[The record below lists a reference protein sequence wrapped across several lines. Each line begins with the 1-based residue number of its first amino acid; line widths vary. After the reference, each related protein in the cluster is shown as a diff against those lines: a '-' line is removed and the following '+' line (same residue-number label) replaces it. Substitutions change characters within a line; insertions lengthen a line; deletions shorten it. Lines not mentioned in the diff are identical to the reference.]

1 MQERAAAMSAPSPAV
16 TVLMSVYNGERYL
29 SECIDSILNQ
39 SFTNFEFLIIN
50 DGSNDSTVKIIN
62 SYNDPRIRL
71 VHNKKNIGLT
81 KSLNKGIKL
90 VRGKYIA
97 RMDGDDI
104 SLPHRLETQLKCFD
118 ADPSLTLCAGRM
130 RVIDQNGHVTGGIYP
145 AFSNELLC
153 WHLLCWHLLFGNQIA
168 HSCVMVKKEA
178 LKKLGGYA
186 EWARRTQDYELW
198 SRMSLEYKMIV
209 IPNTLVYWRYHQ
221 SGISQA
227 YSEEQKQTELT
238 ICHYSL
244 RRLTGLPI
252 NRDFSIH
259 LRELVRCYNCS
270 IKPYTIDALKQLN
283 RVKLSFN
290 DHYKPDLDTQTEIA
304 NKIQTA
310 HLNLIRVALRQLSLR
325 SLIVCF
331 YVFITYP
338 NRTILESIRL
348 GCRLINKMLDHFQ
361 DRYK

>member
-1 MQERAAAMSAPSPAV
+1 MQERAAMSAPSPTV

-104 SLPHRLETQLKCFD
+104 SLPHRLEIQLKCFD
-118 ADPSLTLCAGRM
+118 ADHSLTLCAGRM
-130 RVIDQNGHVTGGIYP
+130 RVVDQNGHITGITYP
-145 AFSNELLC
+145 TVSDKLLC
-153 WHLLCWHLLFGNQIA
+153 WHLLSWHLLFGNQIP
-168 HSCVMVKKEA
+168 HGSVMVKKEA
-178 LKKLGGYA
+178 LIKIGGYA
-186 EWARRTQDYELW
+186 EWAYTTQDYELW
-198 SRMSLEYKMIV
+198 SRMCLKYKMIV
-209 IPNTLVYWRYHQ
+209 IPTTLIHWRQHR
-221 SGISQA
+221 SGITQN
-227 YSEEQKQTELT
+227 YSEEQRQSALT

-283 RVKLSFN
+283 RVKLSFD
-290 DHYKPDLDTQTEIA
+290 DHYKPNLDTQAELAKEIKA
-304 NKIQTA
+304 A
-310 HLNLIRVALRQLSLR
+310 HRNLIKLVVRQLSFRGVMVYL
-325 SLIVCF
+325 
-331 YVFITYP
+331 YVLITYP
-338 NRTILESIRL
+338 IMAIRESIRL
-348 GCRLINKMLDHFQ
+348 GCRMLDKALNCF
-361 DRYK
+361 K